1 MGNLE
6 IKTETIAF
14 VYQISGFRSY
24 VDMYVK
30 DKVDEI
36 GNSLTVLHETVN
48 ERWEVCLTM
57 SEKGFQQ
64 VSFVNSIATTKVMS
78 QCTGSF

>member
-1 MGNLE
+1 MSYLCYKLNPAVPLQ
-6 IKTETIAF
+6 
-14 VYQISGFRSY
+14 VSGFRSY

-30 DKVDEI
+30 DKVDEL
-36 GNSLTVLHETVN
+36 GSPLSVVHEVVN

-64 VSFVNSIATTKVMS
+64 VSFVNSIATTKV
-78 QCTGSF
+78 FPHAVFW